1 MAEKFLLKNTK
12 VKVIGIGGGGGS
24 VVSELAK
31 RIKKV
36 SFFAANTDSQAL
48 RKVSKNVHKFQFG
61 EELTGGLGTGA
72 DVKLGELAAQ
82 REKQKI
88 KRVLKNQDFCIFISC
103 LGGGTG
109 SGATPIFTEVAKES
123 KSINLGIFTFP
134 FKFEGERKMETAKEA
149 LEKIKPN
156 LNGFLIIHN
165 QKIFKIIDKDTS
177 LDKAF
182 ESLNKILAENLS
194 ALINL
199 IFEPGL
205 INIDFADFKTILDGS
220 GEKIYFNTAQAAG
233 INRAEEVVKKIFNSS
248 IVDLNIISRKRILFN
263 ISGGQNLKMA
273 EVEKICNNIA
283 DLNRNSKIIFGVSQI
298 LPKNKQEIGLT
309 LLVVGDDKNKKILKK
324 ETPSIKKEK
333 KTERKEAPKELPEIK
348 EKIVT
353 KKEVKIKIEKRVEKP
368 KKIIKKKEEKKRLS
382 ALDVKKAVEKEED
395 KRLAEEEKWDIP
407 AFLRRSPWRE
417 KIKIF
422 EDKKKKNKQ

>member
-12 VKVIGIGGGGGS
+12 IKVIGIGGGGGS
-24 VVSELAK
+24 IVSELAK

-36 SFFAANTDSQAL
+36 SFLAANTDSQAL
-48 RKVSKNVHKFQFG
+48 KKVSKNVHKFQFG

-72 DVKLGELAAQ
+72 DVKLGETAAQ
-82 REKQKI
+82 RERQKI
-88 KRVLKNQDFCIFISC
+88 KRVLKNQDFCVFVSC

-109 SGATPIFTEVAKES
+109 SGATPIFTEVSKES

-134 FKFEGERKMETAKEA
+134 FKFEGERKMEIARES

-156 LNGFLIIHN
+156 LNGFLIIYN
-165 QKIFKIIDKDTS
+165 QKIFKIINKDTS

-205 INIDFADFKTILDGS
+205 INIDFADFKAILDGS
-220 GEKIYFNTAQAAG
+220 GEKIYFNTAQATG
-233 INRAEEVVKKIFNSS
+233 PNRAEEVVQKVFNSS
-248 IVDLNIISRKRILFN
+248 IIDFNIISGKRILFN

-283 DLNRNSKIIFGVSQI
+283 DLNRNSKIIFGISKI
-298 LPKNKQEIGLT
+298 LPKNKQEIGLA
-309 LLVVGDDKNKKILKK
+309 LLVVGDDKNKKNLKK
-324 ETPSIKKEK
+324 EELPIKKEK
-333 KTERKEAPKELPEIK
+333 KPEKKEVSKKTLKTK
-348 EKIVT
+348 EKIIA
-353 KKEVKIKIEKRVEKP
+353 KKEVKIKIEKKIEKP
-368 KKIIKKKEEKKRLS
+368 KKTIKKKGLS
-382 ALDVKKAVEKEED
+382 ALDVKKAVEKEEN

-407 AFLRRSPWRE
+407 AFLRRSPWKE
-417 KIKIF
+417 KVKIF
-422 EDKKKKNKQ
+422 EDKKGKNK